1 MPGQCR
7 AEHFTPEKTA
17 MSQSVNPFDFN
28 PFFSGMDFFTGK
40 TANAWPLPSVNPQEL
55 DKRISELKTVLF
67 WLEQNTA
74 AVRAGIQAL
83 QVQKMTL
90 TALQSMNLS
99 AAEMMRAF
107 AMPAA
112 AASAPA
118 TGGGAAPN
126 AFNTAPNTASQ
137 TAPKTAPDT
146 APEAA
151 PDKAASAAPDPLQ
164 WWNALTQQF
173 QSIAAAT
180 AASAMPAAAGWAKA
194 APAGAAPDSH
204 DCQSGAHE
212 AGQPARHA
220 DAQPARAAKKPSADP
235 AADGAARKHKAAK
248 GAS

>member
-1 MPGQCR
+1 
-7 AEHFTPEKTA
+7 

-107 AMPAA
+107 TMPAA

-164 WWNALTQQF
+164 CAH
-173 QSIAAAT
+173 AAIPKHCGCHG
-180 AASAMPAAAGWAKA
+180 S
-194 APAGAAPDSH
+194 
-204 DCQSGAHE
+204 Q
-212 AGQPARHA
+212 RHA
-220 DAQPARAAKKPSADP
+220 GSRWLGQSCASWRRARFPRLPKRRA
-235 AADGAARKHKAAK
+235 
-248 GAS
+248 